1 MRTTVNRLSA
11 KRLLN
16 QALCGL
22 LLTGMASAA
31 SAASTSTGLSSL
43 DILQQ
48 FNVVVFGNST
58 SSANVDGRTYI
69 GGALNGGNYK
79 SSASSYAGL
88 TVQGSASNIHV
99 ENGGAV
105 IAGSLSNS
113 VINNGSTA
121 VLGSSSYTNYN
132 GNKQSVTYVAGA
144 VAGGNINQ
152 KRITSLSQNSALQS
166 EVIAAQ
172 NTSTSALKS
181 SLSSLSQQLSTQAT
195 TGGYSVDQHSKA
207 TFTAKANASGLAVI
221 NLSASDITKLNST
234 NNFSFNV
241 DSSATAL
248 LFNVSGQ
255 SSTLTANLFG
265 SLQKLSSKTLWN
277 FYDATS
283 VTLEKPFAGSILA
296 PNAALTNNN
305 QLLGGVFVNSL
316 TQYGQIKSTTFTGA
330 TAITSITAAVPEPET
345 YALLGLGLVMLGWR
359 AKKSRQASLC
369 VAA

>member
-132 GNKQSVTYVAGA
+132 GNKQNVTYVEGTRT
-144 VAGGNINQ
+144 GGHINNTNL
-152 KRITSLSQNSALQS
+152 TSLDQDKALKDK
-166 EVIAAQ
+166 VITAQ
-172 NTSTSALKS
+172 NTSTSAFKS
-181 SLSSLSQQLSTQAT
+181 SLGTLSQQLSTQAT
-195 TGGYSVDQHSKA
+195 TGGYNVDKNSKA
-207 TFTAKANASGLAVI
+207 TFNAKADASGLAVI
-221 NLSASDITKLNST
+221 NLTASDITNLNST
-234 NNFSFNV
+234 KNFSFNLDESV
-241 DSSATAL
+241 TAL
-248 LFNVSGQ
+248 LFNVAGQ
-255 SSTLTANLFG
+255 NTTLTANLFQG
-265 SLQKLSSKTLWN
+265 GNLNKLASITLWN
-277 FYDATS
+277 FYDATTIALNS
-283 VTLEKPFAGSILA
+283 QFAGTLLA
-296 PNAALTNNN
+296 PNASLTNSNEIH
-305 QLLGGVFVNSL
+305 GGVFVNSL
-316 TQYGQIKSTTFTGA
+316 TQYAAIRSAAFTGA
-330 TAITSITAAVPEPET
+330 SALNSILPAVPEPET
-345 YALLGLGLVMLGWR
+345 YALMGLGLVMLGWR
-359 AKKSRQASLC
+359 AKKTARRLC
-369 VAA
+369 A

>member
-31 SAASTSTGLSSL
+31 SAASTSTGLNSR

-121 VLGSSSYTNYN
+121 VLGSSSYTNY
-132 GNKQSVTYVAGA
+132 
-144 VAGGNINQ
+144 
-152 KRITSLSQNSALQS
+152 R
-166 EVIAAQ
+166 
-172 NTSTSALKS
+172 
-181 SLSSLSQQLSTQAT
+181 
-195 TGGYSVDQHSKA
+195 KA
-207 TFTAKANASGLAVI
+207 HL
-221 NLSASDITKLNST
+221 
-234 NNFSFNV
+234 
-241 DSSATAL
+241 
-248 LFNVSGQ
+248 
-255 SSTLTANLFG
+255 
-265 SLQKLSSKTLWN
+265 
-277 FYDATS
+277 TS
-283 VTLEKPFAGSILA
+283 VLVKHKPKL
-296 PNAALTNNN
+296 
-305 QLLGGVFVNSL
+305 
-316 TQYGQIKSTTFTGA
+316 
-330 TAITSITAAVPEPET
+330 
-345 YALLGLGLVMLGWR
+345 
-359 AKKSRQASLC
+359 
-369 VAA
+369 